1 MTAERPLTPWRLDV
15 PLRGY
20 QADLLARVTP
30 DDGAALHLVAP
41 PGAGK
46 TVLGLALAVRNGRR
60 ALVLAPTTVIRAQ
73 WAEQAARFLRTPDG
87 GAPAVADRAP
97 EAGEEPADLT
107 VLTYQALSVVDAAGP
122 WEAAARERWLDDL
135 MRDGRTPARAGAWL
149 DALAADN
156 PAAYARGLRSRAAA
170 VRARIDELDD
180 DAVAALLASG
190 ARERLDAL
198 IAAGVA
204 TIVLDECHHLR
215 AHWAVVV
222 HYLRRRLAAAGA
234 APTLIGLTATEPSSE
249 DRSWRRYHALLGEV
263 DAEVPVPAVVR
274 SGHLAPYRPL
284 AWFTLPTPEETSFLT
299 TAGAELRH
307 RTAQYLLAPD
317 GIDYL
322 LGVVAPGLGADA
334 LAPDDPAE
342 GAGRPGRPLAPDD
355 PLLMRALAAGFETDP
370 DLAASAGALLRRTRD
385 YTPTPLSVLLAPLL
399 PELDTLDAAE
409 ELRLLARYA
418 LDRLLPDP
426 ARRDEWDDM
435 RQTLRG
441 FGLHLTDSGIR
452 TGRSP
457 LDVITAASR
466 AKDVA
471 VINILRHELDALG
484 ERLRAVVV
492 TDAAEHSA
500 PHRALDVLVGAGGSD
515 GADGPGAAGG
525 AVRCFSAILTDTAL
539 RGLHPVLLTASHLR
553 LAHGDEEL
561 LERLRAR
568 TGLELP
574 DHDDGWSLT
583 VDGSAARSADLVLA
597 VGGLVASGAVRLVVG
612 TRGLLG
618 EGWDCPA
625 VNTLVDLTT
634 VTTAAAVQQ
643 LRGRTI
649 RLDTAWPGKVAHNWS
664 VACLMPAGSRLR
676 STTDLDR
683 LRRKADRI
691 WAVALPEPEPQ
702 QAAGE
707 PERAAPV
714 IETGLAGVLSPSQRR
729 ALDRL
734 AAGAAPDEVAAL
746 NTATL
751 AGLGDRQAERRRW
764 ALGAPSSPT
773 PGTPSRTGRALEV
786 VHIRARAGLLRRGTP
801 TVFWTGAARAVL
813 TALGARDGAPAG
825 AGDLLV
831 LTGNERMGAG
841 SGPAAST
848 ADDVVLGLDGVD
860 GAASARFADALA
872 ELLAPPRRRPR
883 FVLEAAPLTLARSG
897 RPDRLGPV
905 RRALG
910 RLAARGAWGAGRS
923 LHLPVPTALAASR
936 AAMRFFAEAW
946 RRHVGPCRVRL
957 VRDGGDAEALLA
969 GRGAGAHR
977 RVTVRR
983 ARRWIETPGGPAE
996 PPGPAGPAGPPGRG
1010 GRAGQDEA

>member
-1 MTAERPLTPWRLDV
+1 MTAERPLAPCRLSA

-20 QADLLARVTP
+20 QADLLARVAP

-60 ALVLAPTTVIRAQ
+60 ALVLTPTTVIRTQ
-73 WAEQAARFLRTPDG
+73 WADQAARFLRAPDG
-87 GAPAVADRAP
+87 GPPDVADHP
-97 EAGEEPADLT
+97 PGPGEEPADLT

-135 MRDGRTPARAGAWL
+135 VRDGRTPARAGAWL
-149 DALAADN
+149 DALAQDN
-156 PAAYARGLRSRAAA
+156 PAAYRRGLRSRTAA
-170 VRARIDELDD
+170 VRARVDELDD
-180 DAVAALLASG
+180 DAVAALLAPG
-190 ARERLDAL
+190 ARQRLDAL
-198 IAAGVA
+198 VAAGAA

-222 HYLRRRLAAAGA
+222 HYLRRRLTAAGA

-284 AWFTLPTPEETSFLT
+284 AWFALPTPEETAFLT

-334 LAPDDPAE
+334 LAPADPAE
-342 GAGRPGRPLAPDD
+342 GAGRPRRPLAADD
-355 PLLMRALAAGFETDP
+355 PLLARALVAGLEADP
-370 DLAASAGALLRRTRD
+370 DLAAAAGALLRRTRD
-385 YTPTPLSVLLAPLL
+385 YAPTPLSVLLAPLL

-426 ARRDEWDDM
+426 ARRSDWEDM
-435 RQTLRG
+435 RQGLRG

-466 AKDVA
+466 AKDTA
-471 VINILRHELDALG
+471 VVDILRHELDALG
-484 ERLRAVVV
+484 DRLRAVVV
-492 TDAAEHSA
+492 TDAAERSA

-515 GADGPGAAGG
+515 GAHGPGAAGG
-525 AVRCFSAILTDTAL
+525 AVRCFNTVLTDEVL
-539 RGLHPVLLTASHLR
+539 RGLHPVALTASHLR
-553 LAHGDEEL
+553 LAHGDGGL

-574 DHDDGWSLT
+574 ARDDGWSLAAG
-583 VDGSAARSADLVLA
+583 GSAARSADLVLA
-597 VGGLVASGAVRLVVG
+597 VGELVAAGDVRLIVG

-625 VNTLVDLTT
+625 VNTLVDLTA
-634 VTTAAAVQQ
+634 VTTSTAVQQ

-649 RLDTAWPGKVAHNWS
+649 RLDAAWPGKVAHNWS
-664 VACLMPAGSRLR
+664 VACLVPAGSGLR

-702 QAAGE
+702 RAAGE

-714 IETGLAGVLSPSQRR
+714 IETGLAGALTPLQRR

-734 AAGAAPDEVAAL
+734 AAGAAPEEVAAL
-746 NTATL
+746 NAATL

-764 ALGAPSSPT
+764 ALGAPGGPR
-773 PGTPSRTGRALEV
+773 PGAPSRTGRAVEV
-786 VHIRARAGLLRRGTP
+786 VHVRAVAGLLRRGTP
-801 TVFWTGAARAVL
+801 TAFWTGAARAVL
-813 TALGARDGAPAG
+813 TALERRDGTAAE

-831 LTGNERMGAG
+831 LTENERVGAG
-841 SGPAAST
+841 GDPAAST

-860 GAASARFADALA
+860 GAAGARFADALA
-872 ELLAPPRRRPR
+872 ELLAPPRRRHR
-883 FVLEAAPLTLARSG
+883 FVLEAAPLTLARPGSPG
-897 RPDRLGPV
+897 RLGPV

-910 RLAARGAWGAGRS
+910 RLAAHGAWGRGRG
-923 LHLPVPTALAASR
+923 LYLPVPTALAASR
-936 AAMRFFAEAW
+936 AAMEAFARAW
-946 RRHVGPCRVRL
+946 RHCVGPCRVRL

-983 ARRWIETPGGPAE
+983 ARRWVETPGDS
-996 PPGPAGPAGPPGRG
+996 AGPLSRADRE
-1010 GRAGQDEA
+1010 AGQAGQAESQAET